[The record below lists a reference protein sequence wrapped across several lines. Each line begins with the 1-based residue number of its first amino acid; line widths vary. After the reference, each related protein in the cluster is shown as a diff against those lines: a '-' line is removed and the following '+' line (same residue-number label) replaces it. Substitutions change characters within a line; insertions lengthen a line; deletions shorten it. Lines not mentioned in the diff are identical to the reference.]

1 MTEKSTLES
10 TSLDGT
16 QKLQLLMSLHQKYGV
31 SKNVSI
37 LMWKENEFIHFSRG
51 FVNIDIVGVQLLG

>member
-1 MTEKSTLES
+1 
-10 TSLDGT
+10 
-16 QKLQLLMSLHQKYGV
+16 MSLHQKYGV